1 MIMVKSDSKKKS
13 GVVDAKRTSSD
24 TKINRLMV
32 AFILGVVAVTGML
45 LAKKSIANEA
55 FFITYILP
63 VLLVVSVLGFA
74 ASIYL
79 FVRRRGSDES
89 ARIFTG
95 ANVLG
100 AALVFLLAVLYYRLT
115 FEATMVIGWFIVAVV
130 LYFVY
135 NIFTYDFFIY
145 SVLSAA
151 GVMLLR
157 GTRIDYMTSLSD
169 VIALIFA
176 VLAMLFAVAGVV
188 IAFIARSKGGKLKL
202 GRHSINLYGAKGG
215 HIYPLLIAAV
225 LIIAGGILSIL
236 APAFVIYAVAALIAA
251 YLAIAV
257 VYVIKMM

>member
-1 MIMVKSDSKKKS
+1 MVKSDSKKKS
-13 GVVDAKRTSSD
+13 GVVDAKKVSGD
-24 TKINRLMV
+24 TKVNRLMV
-32 AFILGVVAVTGML
+32 AFILGVVAVTCML
-45 LAKKSIANEA
+45 LVKKNIANEA

-74 ASIYL
+74 AAIYL

-100 AALVFLLAVLYYRLT
+100 AALVFMLATLYYRLT

-157 GTRIDYMTSLSD
+157 GTRIDYMTSFSS
-169 VIALIFA
+169 VISLIFA

-188 IAFIARSKGGKLKL
+188 IAVMARSNNGKLKL
-202 GRHSINLYGAKGG
+202 GRRSINLYSAKGG

-225 LIIAGGILSIL
+225 IIIAGGILSLL
-236 APAFVIYAVAALIAA
+236 APAFVIYAVAALVAA

-257 VYVIKMM
+257 AYVIKMM

>member
-13 GVVDAKRTSSD
+13 GVVDAKKVSGD

-32 AFILGVVAVTGML
+32 AFILGVVAVTCML
-45 LAKKSIANEA
+45 LVKKNIANEA

-63 VLLVVSVLGFA
+63 VLLVVSVLSFA

-100 AALVFLLAVLYYRLT
+100 AALVFMLAVLYYRLT

-135 NIFTYDFFIY
+135 NIFTYDFFVY
-145 SVLSAA
+145 SLLSAA

-157 GTRIDYMTSLSD
+157 GTRIDYMTSFSS
-169 VIALIFA
+169 VISLIFA
-176 VLAMLFAVAGVV
+176 ILALLFAVVGIV
-188 IAFIARSKGGKLKL
+188 IAVMANSNNGRLKL
-202 GRHSINLYGAKGG
+202 GRRSINLYGAKGG

-225 LIIAGGILSIL
+225 IIIAGGILSLL
-236 APAFVIYAVAALIAA
+236 APAFVIYAVAALVAA

-257 VYVIKMM
+257 AYVIKMM

>member
-1 MIMVKSDSKKKS
+1 M
-13 GVVDAKRTSSD
+13 
-24 TKINRLMV
+24 
-32 AFILGVVAVTGML
+32 TGML

-100 AALVFLLAVLYYRLT
+100 AALVFMLATLYYRLT

-135 NIFTYDFFIY
+135 NIFAGDFFMY

-157 GTRIDYMTSLSD
+157 GTRIDYMTSFSS
-169 VIALIFA
+169 VISLIFA
-176 VLAMLFAVAGVV
+176 ILALLFAVVGIV
-188 IAFIARSKGGKLKL
+188 IAVMARSNNGRLKL
-202 GRHSINLYGAKGG
+202 GSRSIKLYGAKGG
-215 HIYPLLIAAV
+215 HIYPLLIAAGSYHSGRNIV
-225 LIIAGGILSIL
+225 DFSSRICNLCRCGTYRGLFSHSCGICYKNDVN
-236 APAFVIYAVAALIAA
+236 F
-251 YLAIAV
+251 
-257 VYVIKMM
+257 

>member
-13 GVVDAKRTSSD
+13 GVVDAKRASSD

-32 AFILGVVAVTGML
+32 AFILGVVAVTCML
-45 LAKKSIANEA
+45 LVKKNIANEA

-63 VLLVVSVLGFA
+63 VLLVVSVLSFA

-100 AALVFLLAVLYYRLT
+100 AALVFMLAVLYYRLT

-135 NIFTYDFFIY
+135 NIFAGDFFMY

-176 VLAMLFAVAGVV
+176 ILAMLCAVGGIV
-188 IAFIARSKGGKLKL
+188 IAFMARSKGGKLKL

-225 LIIAGGILSIL
+225 LIIAGGILSLL
-236 APAFVIYAVAALIAA
+236 APAFVIYAVAALVAA

>member
-1 MIMVKSDSKKKS
+1 MVKSDSKKKS
-13 GVVDAKRTSSD
+13 GVVDAKKVSGD
-24 TKINRLMV
+24 TKVNRLMV

-115 FEATMVIGWFIVAVV
+115 FEATMVICWFIVAVV

-135 NIFTYDFFIY
+135 NIFAGDFFMY

-157 GTRIDYMTSLSD
+157 GTRIDYMTSFSS
-169 VIALIFA
+169 VISLIFA
-176 VLAMLFAVAGVV
+176 ILALLFAVIGIV
-188 IAFIARSKGGKLKL
+188 IAVMAHSNNGRLKL
-202 GRHSINLYGAKGG
+202 GSRSIKLYGAKGG

-225 LIIAGGILSIL
+225 IIIAGGILSLL
-236 APAFVIYAVAALIAA
+236 APAFVIYAVAALVAA

-257 VYVIKMM
+257 AYVIKMM

>member
-13 GVVDAKRTSSD
+13 GVVDAKKVSGD

-32 AFILGVVAVTGML
+32 AFILGVVAVTCML
-45 LAKKSIANEA
+45 LVKKNIANEA

-63 VLLVVSVLGFA
+63 VLLVVSVLSFA

-100 AALVFLLAVLYYRLT
+100 AALVFMPAVLYYRLT

-135 NIFTYDFFIY
+135 NIFTYDFFVY
-145 SVLSAA
+145 SLLSAA

-157 GTRIDYMTSLSD
+157 GTRIDYMTSFSS
-169 VIALIFA
+169 VISLIFA
-176 VLAMLFAVAGVV
+176 ILALLFAVVGIV
-188 IAFIARSKGGKLKL
+188 IAVMANSNNGRLKL
-202 GRHSINLYGAKGG
+202 GSRSIKLYGAKGG
-215 HIYPLLIAAV
+215 HIYPLLITAV

>member
-13 GVVDAKRTSSD
+13 GVVDAKKVSGD
-24 TKINRLMV
+24 TKVNRLMV

-115 FEATMVIGWFIVAVV
+115 FEATMVICWFIVAVV

-135 NIFTYDFFIY
+135 NIFAGDFFMY

-157 GTRIDYMTSLSD
+157 GTRIDYMTSFSS
-169 VIALIFA
+169 VISLIFA
-176 VLAMLFAVAGVV
+176 ILALLFAVIGIV
-188 IAFIARSKGGKLKL
+188 IAVMAHSNNGRLKL
-202 GRHSINLYGAKGG
+202 GSRSIKLYGAKGG

-225 LIIAGGILSIL
+225 IIIAGGILSLL
-236 APAFVIYAVAALIAA
+236 APAFVIYAVAALVAA

-257 VYVIKMM
+257 AYVIKMM

>member
-1 MIMVKSDSKKKS
+1 MVKSDSKKKS
-13 GVVDAKRTSSD
+13 GVVDAKRASSD

-74 ASIYL
+74 AAIYL

-115 FEATMVIGWFIVAVV
+115 FEATMVICWFIVAVV

-135 NIFTYDFFIY
+135 NIFAGDFFMY

-157 GTRIDYMTSLSD
+157 GTRIDYMTSFSS
-169 VIALIFA
+169 VISLIFA
-176 VLAMLFAVAGVV
+176 ILALLFAVIGIV
-188 IAFIARSKGGKLKL
+188 IAVMAHSNNGRLKL
-202 GRHSINLYGAKGG
+202 GSRSIKLYGAKGG
-215 HIYPLLIAAV
+215 HIYPLLITAV

>member
-74 ASIYL
+74 AAIYL

-100 AALVFLLAVLYYRLT
+100 AALVFMLATLYYRLT
-115 FEATMVIGWFIVAVV
+115 FEATMVICWFIVAVV

-135 NIFTYDFFIY
+135 NIFTYDFFMY

-157 GTRIDYMTSLSD
+157 GTRIDYMTSFSS
-169 VIALIFA
+169 VISLIFA
-176 VLAMLFAVAGVV
+176 ILALLFAVIGIV
-188 IAFIARSKGGKLKL
+188 IAVMAHSNNGRLKL
-202 GRHSINLYGAKGG
+202 GSRSIKLYGAKGG
-215 HIYPLLIAAV
+215 HIYPLLIAAGSYHSGRN
-225 LIIAGGILSIL
+225 IIDFSSRICNLC
-236 APAFVIYAVAALIAA
+236 VAALIAA

>member
-1 MIMVKSDSKKKS
+1 MVKSDSKKKS

-24 TKINRLMV
+24 TKVNRLMV
-32 AFILGVVAVTGML
+32 AFILGVVAVTCML
-45 LAKKSIANEA
+45 LVKKNIANEA

-74 ASIYL
+74 AAIYL

-89 ARIFTG
+89 VRIFTG

-115 FEATMVIGWFIVAVV
+115 FEVTMVIGCIIAAVV

-135 NIFTYDFFIY
+135 NIFAGDFFIY

-157 GTRIDYMTSLSD
+157 GTRIDYMTSFSS
-169 VIALIFA
+169 VISLIFA
-176 VLAMLFAVAGVV
+176 ILALLFAVVGIV
-188 IAFIARSKGGKLKL
+188 IAVMAHSNNGRLKL
-202 GRHSINLYGAKGG
+202 GSRSIKLYGAKGG
-215 HIYPLLIAAV
+215 HIYPLIIAAV

>member
-1 MIMVKSDSKKKS
+1 MVKSDSKKKS
-13 GVVDAKRTSSD
+13 GVVDAKKVSGD
-24 TKINRLMV
+24 TKVNRLMV

-79 FVRRRGSDES
+79 LVRRRGSDES

-100 AALVFLLAVLYYRLT
+100 AALVFMLATLYYRLT

-135 NIFTYDFFIY
+135 NIFTYDFFMY

-157 GTRIDYMTSLSD
+157 GTRIDYMTSFSS
-169 VIALIFA
+169 VISLIFA
-176 VLAMLFAVAGVV
+176 ILALLFAVIGIV
-188 IAFIARSKGGKLKL
+188 IAVMAHSNNGRLKL
-202 GRHSINLYGAKGG
+202 GSRSIKLYGAKGG

-236 APAFVIYAVAALIAA
+236 APAFVIYAVAALVAA

-257 VYVIKMM
+257 AYVIKMM